1 MDIGEKIPLNIDNIK
16 NELVNPHI
24 ISKNIDPEGR
34 DNLAKVIIT
43 AKEDSTSNNEGIKNN
58 EQRIKEISNLTTVSY
73 NQERQTVKELA
84 ERVDSL
90 AVKLKNVFGINDKEK
105 IDLENK
111 INEIQLESNN
121 LYKESFNLKNDLE
134 TLNKKQIEIPDPKQ
148 LLETY
153 YEKISTTPISNEEKR
168 NILKPEILAN
178 LSTEEYIALWRRLNP
193 QFLAHITRQGFRD
206 HTGGDV
212 MVNHH
217 GGYQEFVN
225 GFVDVM
231 NNGKKILPPLSRLGL
246 INREDSTIKS
256 FLSEMLGENTSKENA
271 KDMFYK
277 LLNSTMAS
285 APKYPDITS
294 THFTAQI
301 VADRYYGGE
310 SNNEVFFV
318 YPSDILASQYNFAFN
333 GWEKDFTRP
342 QSETKWNDIFVW
354 TDPNFPGVPVDS
366 GIVFLPKNT
375 AVDPNTGSQYAF
387 EINNIDGVEH
397 KVMVKNDALID
408 SFVNW
413 GNNLDESPINNLFLT
428 YKNEKNTNLRDNFKN
443 ECQNVMEN
451 ELHNLGIDDVSSNI
465 IAYKLIEMMYWDSPI
480 NDETLKD
487 VIEESKAS
495 FKKAENTVLAIEYW
509 EKFFENNPDLKPKHI
524 HYYDGDPTNAIFEFQ
539 QQNNIGRADTS
550 KVDGKLLGFDDMN
563 ILDMESDPRSNLE
576 YDELILKANKIID
589 EYFDI
594 K

>member
-1 MDIGEKIPLNIDNIK
+1 MDIGEKIPVNIDNIK

-231 NNGKKILPPLSRLGL
+231 KNGKKILPPLSRLGL

-256 FLSEMLGENTSKENA
+256 FLSEN
-271 KDMFYK
+271 
-277 LLNSTMAS
+277 
-285 APKYPDITS
+285 
-294 THFTAQI
+294 QI
-301 VADRYYGGE
+301 
-310 SNNEVFFV
+310 
-318 YPSDILASQYNFAFN
+318 IKQ
-333 GWEKDFTRP
+333 T
-342 QSETKWNDIFVW
+342 
-354 TDPNFPGVPVDS
+354 
-366 GIVFLPKNT
+366 
-375 AVDPNTGSQYAF
+375 
-387 EINNIDGVEH
+387 
-397 KVMVKNDALID
+397 
-408 SFVNW
+408 
-413 GNNLDESPINNLFLT
+413 PIIG
-428 YKNEKNTNLRDNFKN
+428 DN
-443 ECQNVMEN
+443 V
-451 ELHNLGIDDVSSNI
+451 
-465 IAYKLIEMMYWDSPI
+465 
-480 NDETLKD
+480 
-487 VIEESKAS
+487 
-495 FKKAENTVLAIEYW
+495 
-509 EKFFENNPDLKPKHI
+509 
-524 HYYDGDPTNAIFEFQ
+524 
-539 QQNNIGRADTS
+539 
-550 KVDGKLLGFDDMN
+550 
-563 ILDMESDPRSNLE
+563 
-576 YDELILKANKIID
+576 
-589 EYFDI
+589 
-594 K
+594 